1 MKKTIKFLNQLED
14 NFCAIILAIMTVLAF
29 INVIARYVF
38 LASFPWVEELNRL
51 GLVILTYVGAAVA
64 LKQHAHL
71 GLSILTDRLPKPAQK
86 VIAVIGSLAG
96 LFFCYIAITYGY
108 KMVMSEYTHHVLTQ
122 GMQWPEYL
130 FGLWLPVGCVVL
142 AIRFV
147 QQIIYVFIKKEETE
161 ESGLSEEVEQ

>member
-1 MKKTIKFLNQLED
+1 MKKVIMFLNELED

-71 GLSILTDRLPKPAQK
+71 GLSILTDHLPKPMQK
-86 VIAVIGSLAG
+86 TCTVFGCIAG
-96 LFFCYIAITYGY
+96 LFLCYIAIVYGY
-108 KMVMSEYTHHVLTQ
+108 KMVVNEYSHKVLTQ

-130 FGLWLPVGCVVL
+130 FGLWLPVGCAVL

-147 QQIIYVFIKKEETE
+147 QQIFHVFMKKEETE
-161 ESGLSEEVEQ
+161 E

>member
-1 MKKTIKFLNQLED
+1 MKKIIKFLNQLED

-71 GLSILTDRLPKPAQK
+71 GLSILTDKLPKSAQK
-86 VIAVIGSLAG
+86 VISVIGSLAG
-96 LFFCYIAITYGY
+96 LFFCYIAINYGY
-108 KMVMSEYTHHVLTQ
+108 KMVVSEYTHHVLTQ

-161 ESGLSEEVEQ
+161 E

>member
-1 MKKTIKFLNQLED
+1 MKKSIKFLNQLED

-71 GLSILTDRLPKPAQK
+71 GLSILTDRLPKSVQK
-86 VIAVIGSLAG
+86 ACTILGCLAG
-96 LFFCYIAITYGY
+96 LFFCYVAINYGY
-108 KMVMSEYTHHVLTQ
+108 KMVENEYSHNVLTQ

-130 FGLWLPVGCVVL
+130 FGLWMPVGCAVL

-147 QQIIYVFIKKEETE
+147 QQIIYVFVGKEEAE
-161 ESGLSEEVEQ
+161 E

>member
-1 MKKTIKFLNQLED
+1 MKKFITFLNELED
-14 NFCAIILAIMTVLAF
+14 NFCASILAIMTVLAF

-71 GLSILTDRLPKPAQK
+71 GLSILTDHLPKSLQK
-86 VIAVIGSLAG
+86 VCTVLGCIAG
-96 LFFCYIAITYGY
+96 LFLCYIAIQYGY
-108 KMVMSEYTHHVLTQ
+108 KMVANEYSHNVLTQ

-130 FGLWLPVGCVVL
+130 FGMWLPVGCVVL

-147 QQIIYVFIKKEETE
+147 QQIFYVFVEKEETKE
-161 ESGLSEEVEQ
+161 

>member
-14 NFCAIILAIMTVLAF
+14 NFCAIILAIMTILAF

-51 GLVILTYVGAAVA
+51 GLVILTYIGAAVA

-71 GLSILTDRLPKPAQK
+71 GLSILTDHLPKGAQK
-86 VIAVIGSLAG
+86 AVTVIGCIAG
-96 LFFCYIAITYGY
+96 LFFCYIAINYGY
-108 KMVMSEYTHHVLTQ
+108 KMVMNEYSHNVLTQ

-130 FGLWLPVGCVVL
+130 FGMWMPIGCVVL

-147 QQIIYVFIKKEETE
+147 QQIIYVFINKEEE
-161 ESGLSEEVEQ
+161 EKEV

>member
-1 MKKTIKFLNQLED
+1 MKKTIKFLNTLED
-14 NFCAIILAIMTVLAF
+14 NFCAVILAVMTILAF

-86 VIAVIGSLAG
+86 ATAVLGCLAG
-96 LFFCYIAITYGY
+96 LFFCYVAFNFGT
-108 KMVMSEYTHHVLTQ
+108 KMVANEYSHNVLTQ

-142 AIRFV
+142 AIRFL
-147 QQIIYVFIKKEETE
+147 QQLIHVFIDKEEA
-161 ESGLSEEVEQ
+161 ES

>member
-64 LKQHAHL
+64 LKQLAHL
-71 GLSILTDRLPKPAQK
+71 GRSIRTDRLPTPAQK

-96 LFFCYIAITYGY
+96 LFFCYVAITYGY
-108 KMVMSEYTHHVLTQ
+108 KMVVSEYTHHVLTQ

-161 ESGLSEEVEQ
+161 E

>member
-71 GLSILTDRLPKPAQK
+71 GLSIITDRLPKTAQK
-86 VIAVIGSLAG
+86 VITVIGCLAG
-96 LFFCYIAITYGY
+96 LFFCYIAINYGY
-108 KMVMSEYTHHVLTQ
+108 KMVTNEYTHHVLTQ

-147 QQIIYVFIKKEETE
+147 QQIIYVFIRKEETE
-161 ESGLSEEVEQ
+161 E

>member
-1 MKKTIKFLNQLED
+1 MKKAIKILNQLED
-14 NFCAIILAIMTVLAF
+14 NFCAIILAIMTILAF

-71 GLSILTDRLPKPAQK
+71 GLSILTDRLPKAGQK
-86 VIAVIGSLAG
+86 ITAALGCVAG
-96 LFFCYIAITYGY
+96 LFFCYVAISYGS
-108 KMVMSEYTHHVLTQ
+108 KMVANEYSHKVLTQ

-130 FGLWLPVGCVVL
+130 FGLWLPVGCAVL
-142 AIRFV
+142 AIRFL
-147 QQIIYVFIKKEETE
+147 QQLIHLFIDKEEQKE
-161 ESGLSEEVEQ
+161 EEV